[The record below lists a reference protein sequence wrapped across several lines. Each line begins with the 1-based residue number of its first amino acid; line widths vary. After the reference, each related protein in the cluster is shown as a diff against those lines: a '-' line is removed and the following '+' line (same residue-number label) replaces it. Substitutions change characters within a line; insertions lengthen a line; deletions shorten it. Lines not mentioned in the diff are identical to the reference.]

1 MTGFLIDGVV
11 ILIYFGGIVGIG
23 LYAGR
28 QNKDL
33 REFALGGRS
42 IPWWAVLASI
52 IAAETSA
59 ATFLGT
65 PAEGFK
71 TRGFVYGQ
79 LVIGTILAR
88 VVIAFTF
95 IEPYYRY
102 RVQSIYEFLTVRFGE
117 RTKNAA
123 SAIFLFTRVLG
134 IGVRLYLGGVI
145 IVVLWRYF
153 FPGTQITIAAYFW
166 GIVFVTVITT
176 FYTMIG
182 GIKAVVWTDL
192 IQAVLMIGSVMI
204 AIWLLLGKVGGL
216 DVVRDT
222 LGGWDK
228 IAWAQSGWD
237 STLPFGAALKSML
250 EEPYTLFAA
259 FIASTFL
266 TMATHGTDQDMVQRM
281 LTAPDYRKS
290 RFSLILSGLADIPI
304 VLCFLSVGI
313 LLWVYY
319 THAAGGVP
327 QIGGKPIADNE
338 MFAHYIVNEMPVGLR
353 GLIIAGVFA
362 TMMGST
368 SAALNALATSFT
380 KDFYLPYV
388 NRTATDRQAITAAR
402 VATAVFGVLMIGVAT
417 MAAYSVLQN
426 PHLTIIPIA
435 IGILGY
441 TYGALLGVFLIGML
455 TRSRGRD
462 GTNVIAMIA
471 GMVAVLV
478 FCKVELPA
486 MFPREPVIAAAAI
499 DARAR
504 DLGLQHA
511 ESERAAHAEVDRTQ
525 AARELSE
532 EAKFASIPPETIDR
546 RTRDILAESQSHR
559 RPLTSDQARTRTR
572 KELVAELG
580 KWRFGSFLPYW
591 WPKISWPWFVLVG
604 CIVTCGIGV
613 CFRTPETVLSAMR
626 ARNDTDT

>member
-1 MTGFLIDGVV
+1 MNVSLTIDVV
-11 ILIYFGGIVGIG
+11 VLVTYFVGIVGIG

-28 QNKDL
+28 RNENL

-71 TRGFVYGQ
+71 TRGFIYGQ

-88 VVIAFTF
+88 VIIAYTF
-95 IEPYYRY
+95 IESYYRY

-117 RTKNAA
+117 ATKNAA

-145 IVVLWRYF
+145 IVVIWRYF
-153 FPGTQITIAAYFW
+153 FPESPITLAAYFW
-166 GIVFVTVITT
+166 GIVFVTVVTT
-176 FYTMIG
+176 FYTMMG

-192 IQAVLMIGSVMI
+192 IQAVLMIGSVI
-204 AIWLLLGKVGGL
+204 VAIFLLLGKVGGL
-216 DVVRDT
+216 EVVRT
-222 LGGWDK
+222 ALGGWENV
-228 IAWAQSGWD
+228 AWAQSGWN
-237 STLPFGAALKSML
+237 SSLPFGEALKGML

-259 FIASTFL
+259 FIGSTFL

-281 LTAPDYRKS
+281 LTAPDYHKS

-319 THAAGGVP
+319 TQVAGGVP
-327 QIGGKPIADNE
+327 QIGGKVIADNE
-338 MFAHYIVNEMPVGLR
+338 IFAHYIVNEMPTGLR

-388 NRTATDRQAITAAR
+388 NRQATDGQAVRAAR
-402 VATAVFGVLMIGVAT
+402 IATAVFGVLMIVVAT

-441 TYGALLGVFLIGML
+441 TYGALLGVFLLGML
-455 TRSRGRD
+455 TRTRGRD
-462 GTNVIAMIA
+462 GANVVAMIL

-478 FCKVELPA
+478 LCKINIPGIFDFGRILPA
-486 MFPREPVIAAAAI
+486 
-499 DARAR
+499 
-504 DLGLQHA
+504 
-511 ESERAAHAEVDRTQ
+511 
-525 AARELSE
+525 
-532 EAKFASIPPETIDR
+532 
-546 RTRDILAESQSHR
+546 
-559 RPLTSDQARTRTR
+559 
-572 KELVAELG
+572 
-580 KWRFGSFLPYW
+580 W

-604 CIVTCGIGV
+604 SLVTCAVGV
-613 CFRTPETVLSAMR
+613 LFRTPEEQVKRAQEHVAMQS
-626 ARNDTDT
+626 